1 MDRFYFEKLVVSGGG
16 HKASVVEFGPGVNF
30 ILGPSNTGKSLVI
43 DCIDYAL
50 GQKPRKDHP
59 SKIVENSNGYEH
71 VTLHLRT
78 ANGTVV
84 LDRKIGDSKVSVSGT
99 DPTVEHGKYSVGHQ
113 AKRNTN
119 ALFLH
124 LIGIDEPH
132 DIRSAQKNDKTSQ
145 LTWRG
150 MIHLFLLKQADVAR
164 ETSALYSP
172 VPSAST
178 ASAATLL
185 FLLTGKDAND
195 LEKKE
200 DASITDA
207 KRKALIAYIEDK
219 ADKLTSRRKE
229 LESMLAAANALNVD
243 TSIEAVRSEISS
255 IQEKIALATRQS
267 RQLMSDIYEWNGK
280 LSECRTISH
289 NFDVLRQ
296 QYQSD
301 IRRINFIVD
310 GAVGIQPAHKRV
322 KCPIC
327 GEETDRIQDTG
338 FIAASGSELKKIKR
352 HLDELGDAQSTVDQR
367 ESEITAQIAELE
379 KRKENVDRLISDEL
393 QPQLA
398 AFQERLENQMRLV
411 RISGELKVIR
421 ETENQYRA
429 ELYEK
434 ETEEPAKDEKH
445 NVLGDYGYDVIRGF
459 EEKLRYILGA
469 SKIGGADTARL
480 NMETFDIEIGGR
492 KKSVSN
498 GGGYCGILNTITT
511 LAMSEY
517 LLDLDRFA
525 PRFYAVDSALTQL
538 SEASHISQ
546 ADTIKQNFIEYL
558 VTHAGIHQVI
568 FAEQT
573 ERMPF
578 MPIEDAKGG
587 VHVVP
592 FSRNRKGG
600 RYGFLN
606 DVYNPGDQD
615 PAEVQSAVAGGDNE
629 D

>member
-50 GQKPRKDHP
+50 GQKPRKDRP

-172 VPSAST
+172 VPSATT

-229 LESMLAAANALNVD
+229 LESMLAAANAVNVD

-296 QYQSD
+296 
-301 IRRINFIVD
+301 
-310 GAVGIQPAHKRV
+310 
-322 KCPIC
+322 
-327 GEETDRIQDTG
+327 
-338 FIAASGSELKKIKR
+338 
-352 HLDELGDAQSTVDQR
+352 
-367 ESEITAQIAELE
+367 
-379 KRKENVDRLISDEL
+379 
-393 QPQLA
+393 
-398 AFQERLENQMRLV
+398 
-411 RISGELKVIR
+411 
-421 ETENQYRA
+421 
-429 ELYEK
+429 
-434 ETEEPAKDEKH
+434 
-445 NVLGDYGYDVIRGF
+445 
-459 EEKLRYILGA
+459 
-469 SKIGGADTARL
+469 
-480 NMETFDIEIGGR
+480 
-492 KKSVSN
+492 
-498 GGGYCGILNTITT
+498 
-511 LAMSEY
+511 
-517 LLDLDRFA
+517 
-525 PRFYAVDSALTQL
+525 
-538 SEASHISQ
+538 
-546 ADTIKQNFIEYL
+546 
-558 VTHAGIHQVI
+558 
-568 FAEQT
+568 
-573 ERMPF
+573 
-578 MPIEDAKGG
+578 
-587 VHVVP
+587 
-592 FSRNRKGG
+592 
-600 RYGFLN
+600 
-606 DVYNPGDQD
+606 
-615 PAEVQSAVAGGDNE
+615 
-629 D
+629 